1 MEERIFRS
9 SSNRELRR
17 TTNAVEGSGIEPT
30 TSRTRSGNLTAGQ
43 KWDVFARSAEFALL
57 TPGPSAMST
66 AMRSRPVQ
74 GVNDHHL
81 VEVKRIGRCRD
92 PEQPQGA
99 WAARER
105 CCGNDYPHR
114 SQLGDGAVDHAL

>member
-57 TPGPSAMST
+57 TPPGPSAMST

-81 VEVKRIGRCRD
+81 VEVKHIRRCRD
-92 PEQPQGA
+92 PAQPQGS

-105 CCGNDYPHR
+105 CYGNDYPHR
-114 SQLGDGAVDHAL
+114 SQLW

>member
-9 SSNRELRR
+9 SSYRELRR
-17 TTNAVEGSGIEPT
+17 TTTNAVEGSGIEPT
-30 TSRTRSGNLTAGQ
+30 TSRTRGGNLTAGQ
-43 KWDVFARSAEFALL
+43 KWDVFAHSAEFALL

-74 GVNDHHL
+74 GVNDRHL

-92 PEQPQGA
+92 PEQPQGSS
-99 WAARER
+99 AARER
-105 CCGNDYPHR
+105 CYGN
-114 SQLGDGAVDHAL
+114 